1 MKSKLFVICAVA
13 SLGVAACTPSDAEK
27 SPEPPAEAPG
37 TSAPGS
43 TAAMPAPSTPEE
55 AAASEARVG
64 PIPGTYTETDQPIN
78 HPSWSSCLAVNEHLD
93 AAIEQGRAQGDRAA
107 LAAAKAAFQAG
118 LKRALPDEGAAEQ
131 MMASTLPFFDELTPD
146 QLKASVALCNA
157 SRATI
162 AADKA

>member
-1 MKSKLFVICAVA
+1 MAMA
-13 SLGVAACTPSDAEK
+13 ALGLALAACTPSDADK
-27 SPEPPAEAPG
+27 SPQPQAEAPG
-37 TSAPGS
+37 SAVPVS
-43 TAAMPAPSTPEE
+43 TAAMLAPSTPEE

-78 HPSWSSCLAVNEHLD
+78 HPSWSSCLAVSEHLD
-93 AAIEQGRAQGDRAA
+93 AAIAQGRAQGDRAA
-107 LAAAKAAFQAG
+107 LAAAQNTFQAG
-118 LKRALPDEGAAEQ
+118 LKRALPDEGASEQ

-162 AADKA
+162 AADEA